1 MRILLENSHLLGENG
16 LALNLIPS
24 RAIAALTR
32 HADIARGCIRLVS
45 EDRARCW
52 IEVGSTLVL
61 NSILVNQSVLE
72 GKDLLAD
79 RFLRLSVLSKLELIV
94 GIWRFVRT
102 GCGIDLHWHHSLLLR
117 HRFFDCRRASCAN
130 RIIHLG
136 FFENRKDALKTFAE
150 EPRVGALFELRLITF
165 ITSLL
170 SSCLITYD
178 LITKIVFGLSLTQCR
193 ENLILVNQLSVVLS

>member
-102 GCGIDLHWHHSLLLR
+102 GCSIDLHWHHSLLLR
-117 HRFFDCRRASCAN
+117 HRASCAN

-150 EPRVGALFELRLITF
+150 EPRVGALFELRLIIF